1 MKEKYIED
9 LSDIKKIMDR
19 STRFLSLSG
28 LAGISTGISALV
40 GVYVAYEVVFKG
52 NDYLVPSAVELAN
65 AQKGYLLLIA
75 LGTLALSIGSA
86 MFFTVRNTKKR
97 NQRAWNTQ
105 SKELL
110 VNLLIPLVAGGILCL
125 MLLSRGF
132 LGFLPSLTLLFYG
145 LALVNGSRNTLPEIR
160 NLGLI
165 QIGIGLVAFQFM
177 EYGLF
182 LWAVGFGF
190 FQIVYGAI
198 VQKKYR

>member
-40 GVYVAYEVVFKG
+40 GVYVAYVVVFKG
-52 NDYLVPSAVELAN
+52 NDYLVPNAVELAN
-65 AQKGYLLLIA
+65 VQKGYLLLIA